1 MWALA
6 LLLGQLANPSF
17 EEGTRGWTL
26 ETGAQQGEG
35 PAAAVEVDACELR
48 FTSDAATRRWPM
60 ASQAADC
67 PAGSRVLFTVAGRCK
82 GLRRE
87 GRQYEN
93 ANAVV
98 IFLDATGKRLGILG
112 SAVLRADRERVDLF
126 VHALAPPG
134 TAKVKVAFFSSMS
147 GTAWFDDARLV
158 IAPADD
164 RAAAFAAL
172 RLHFD
177 RTYPYLDLHGAPAEP
192 GDGEIGSALR
202 AMLLPMKDLHVWIE
216 TPLGPVQTVEGNPR
230 PPNWN
235 AKAIRARVTEVLL
248 DKPPHLVGRMGEI
261 GYACL
266 GAWRKEGFGDV
277 EAALDRLA
285 DSKALVL
292 DVRANGGGDELL
304 ARRIA
309 GRFAGKPVVY
319 GLAQARDPTL
329 PGNGFLEP
337 FEKRFEP
344 VGKQDARRVVVLQ
357 GPCCVSSTEWF
368 LLMMGAL
375 DNVTTVGLPSRG
387 ATGNP
392 QPFAL
397 FPGVNVWVP
406 TQRGLL
412 LDGTV
417 IEGRGIPPDEEV
429 GPGEEDP
436 ALARAL
442 EILAVRSQAPI
453 R

>member
-1 MWALA
+1 MWLLL

-17 EEGTRGWTL
+17 EDGIKGWTL
-26 ETGAQQGEG
+26 ETGAQQGDG
-35 PAAAVEVDACELR
+35 PAAGVEVDGGELR

-60 ASQAADC
+60 PSQTVDC
-67 PAGSRVLFTVAGRCK
+67 PAGSRVLFTVAARCK

-87 GRQYEN
+87 GNQYEN

-98 IFLDATGKRLGILG
+98 IFLDAAGKRLGILG
-112 SAVLRADRERVDLF
+112 SAVLRGDRERVDLF

-134 TAKVKVAFFSSMS
+134 TASVKVAFFSSMS

-164 RAAAFAAL
+164 RAAAFQAL
-172 RLHFD
+172 KLHFD
-177 RTYPYLDLHGAPAEP
+177 RTYPYLDEHGAPAQP
-192 GDGEIGSALR
+192 GEGEVGSALR

-216 TPLGPVQTVEGNPR
+216 TPLGPVYTVEGNPH
-230 PPNWN
+230 PPNWD
-235 AKAIRARVTEVLL
+235 AKAIRARLTEVLL
-248 DKPPHLVGRMGEI
+248 EKSPHLVGRMGEV
-261 GYACL
+261 GYAFI
-266 GAWRKEGFGDV
+266 GAWKKEGFGEV
-277 EAALDRLA
+277 EAAIDKLA
-285 DSKALVL
+285 DAKALIL

-309 GRFAGKPVVY
+309 GRFAAKPVAY
-319 GLAQARDPTL
+319 GLAQPRDPTIR
-329 PGNGFLEP
+329 GNGFLEP

-344 VGKQDARRVVVLQ
+344 LGKPDARRVVVLQ
-357 GPCCVSSTEWF
+357 GRYCVSSTEWF

-406 TQRGLL
+406 TQRGLT
-412 LDGTV
+412 LDGKV
-417 IEGRGIPPDEEV
+417 IEGSGIPPDEEV
-429 GPGEEDP
+429 GPGEEGKDP

-442 EILAVRSQAPI
+442 ELLR
-453 R
+453 